1 MSDEL
6 PARWA
11 ALMTAI
17 RNRAA
22 ASGIEPGAIEDHE
35 HDLKV
40 SLPLEGTEYFLHSFK
55 KSEVLHEDP
64 AALASKLYADYEAHR
79 TRGAAGSTAP

>member
-6 PARWA
+6 HARWA

-17 RNRAA
+17 RSQAA
-22 ASGIEPGAIEDHE
+22 ASGIKPGAIEDRAQ
-35 HDLKV
+35 DLKV
-40 SLPLEGTEYFLHSFK
+40 SLPLEGTEYFQHAFK

-64 AALASKLYADYEAHR
+64 GTLASKLYADYDAHR
-79 TRGAAGSTAP
+79 TRVATG

>member
-6 PARWA
+6 HARWT

-40 SLPLEGTEYFLHSFK
+40 SLPLEGNETLRSC
-55 KSEVLHEDP
+55 
-64 AALASKLYADYEAHR
+64 
-79 TRGAAGSTAP
+79 

>member
-11 ALMTAI
+11 ALMTTI

-22 ASGIEPGAIEDHE
+22 TGGIEPGAIEDHE

-40 SLPLEGTEYFLHSFK
+40 SLPLEGTEYFLHTFK
-55 KSEVLHEDP
+55 KSEVLHVDP
-64 AALASKLYADYEAHR
+64 AALASKLYADYDAHR
-79 TRGAAGSTAP
+79 TRAATG